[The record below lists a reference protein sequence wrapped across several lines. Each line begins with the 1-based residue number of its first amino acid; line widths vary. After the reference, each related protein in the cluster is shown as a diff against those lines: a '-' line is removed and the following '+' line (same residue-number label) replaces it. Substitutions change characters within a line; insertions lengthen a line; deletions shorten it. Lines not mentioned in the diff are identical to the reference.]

1 MYFRRVV
8 ITAVH
13 KIDCCLIHG
22 RFTPENLCFVFN
34 AVFEILILMLPA
46 MALHVEQL
54 HIPNLTLRR
63 LFTRIWP

>member
-22 RFTPENLCFVFN
+22 RFTPENLCFVLN
-34 AVFEILILMLPA
+34 AVLEILISMLPA
-46 MALHVEQL
+46 C
-54 HIPNLTLRR
+54 
-63 LFTRIWP
+63 